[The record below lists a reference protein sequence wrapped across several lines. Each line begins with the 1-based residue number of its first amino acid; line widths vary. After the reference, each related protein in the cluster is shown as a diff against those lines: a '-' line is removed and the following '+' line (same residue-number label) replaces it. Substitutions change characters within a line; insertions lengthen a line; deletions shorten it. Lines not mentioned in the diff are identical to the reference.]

1 MNSEEKTVLQLRFK
15 GSDEKVH
22 TFSFPKAVSGLTT
35 ETIAEAMNA
44 IATLGL
50 FSRKGVTLYDSAVSG
65 AYVKTTTQELY
76 KV

>member
-1 MNSEEKTVLQLRFK
+1 MNNEEKTVLQLRFK

-35 ETIAEAMNA
+35 ETIAEAMNT
-44 IATLGL
+44 ITTLGL
-50 FSRKGVTLYDSAVSG
+50 FSRKGVALYDSVVSG

>member
-1 MNSEEKTVLQLRFK
+1 MNNEEKTVLQLRFK

-35 ETIAEAMNA
+35 ETIAEAMNT
-44 IATLGL
+44 ITTLGL
-50 FSRKGVTLYDSAVSG
+50 FNRKGVTLYDSVVSG